1 MELWHLSE
9 QDFFADLQ
17 DEKRDFLSLAKKRE
31 AKKGAII
38 FVEGDPG
45 DYCYYLEAGSVKIF
59 RATAAGKEP
68 IFWVRKQGDLF
79 GLAEIIDGRERLCTA
94 RALSRCVLY
103 EIHRKDFETILERY
117 FTVSRKVMAVL
128 GRRIRYLFEQVENL
142 MVCDVTSRVSRLL
155 AYLSFNYL
163 MNGKFENVPVKVPL
177 TFTQEDI
184 AAMTGSCQQTVSES
198 LKRLQ
203 EEGLIRVSRRE
214 ITIIK
219 PLEMLERIHSEPRVL
234 PVEPVP

>member
-128 GRRIRYLFEQVENL
+128 GRRIR
-142 MVCDVTSRVSRLL
+142 
-155 AYLSFNYL
+155 
-163 MNGKFENVPVKVPL
+163 VPVRASRE
-177 TFTQEDI
+177 FD
-184 AAMTGSCQQTVSES
+184 
-198 LKRLQ
+198 
-203 EEGLIRVSRRE
+203 GL
-214 ITIIK
+214 
-219 PLEMLERIHSEPRVL
+219 
-234 PVEPVP
+234 

>member
-9 QDFFADLQ
+9 LDFFIDLQ
-17 DEKRDFLSLAKKRE
+17 DEKRDFLALSKKRE
-31 AKKGAII
+31 ARKGAII
-38 FVEGDPG
+38 FGEGEPG
-45 DYCYYLEAGSVKIF
+45 DHCYYLEAGSIKIF

-68 IFWVRKQGDLF
+68 IFWIRKSGDLF
-79 GLAEIIDGRERLCTA
+79 GLAEVIDGRERLCTA
-94 RALSRCVLY
+94 RALTRCTIY

-128 GRRIRYLFEQVENL
+128 GRRIRYLFEQVEDL
-142 MVCDVTSRVSRLL
+142 MVCDVTSRVARLL

-163 MNGKFENVPVKVPL
+163 MNGKYEGTPVKFPL
-177 TFTQEDI
+177 ALTQDDI
-184 AAMTGSCQQTVSES
+184 AAMTGSCQQTISET

-203 EEGLIRVSRRE
+203 NEGLIKVSRKE

-219 PLEMLERIHSEPRVL
+219 PMDMLERMHGQP
-234 PVEPVP
+234 